1 MKHSKFYMAA
11 ATLMLITVFSCK
23 SKAQKLPEKQ
33 DPNFKTNTAE
43 LQRLKKAFKAKQV
56 SEEDLKRRA
65 EKLGIPYRIENKDG
79 SVQQLSGFDSKDRP
93 IYRMTNARQQ
103 HKIDPCTDIQ
113 KAAQEEKK

>member
-1 MKHSKFYMAA
+1 
-11 ATLMLITVFSCK
+11 MLLTVFSCK

-79 SVQQLSGFDSKDRP
+79 SIQQLAGFDSNGKP
-93 IYRMTNARQQ
+93 MYRTTNTPPPAKFVPRE
-103 HKIDPCTDIQ
+103 DISQ
-113 KAAQEEKK
+113 KEGYKEKK

>member
-1 MKHSKFYMAA
+1 MKRSKYIAVA
-11 ATLMLITVFSCK
+11 VILLTVFSCK
-23 SKAQKLPEKQ
+23 SQAQKSPDRQ
-33 DPNFKTNTAE
+33 ASNFKTNTAE
-43 LQRLKKAFKAKQV
+43 LQRLKKVFKSKQV
-56 SEEDLKRRA
+56 PEEDLKRRA

-113 KAAQEEKK
+113 KAAQEEK

>member
-1 MKHSKFYMAA
+1 MKHSKFYIA
-11 ATLMLITVFSCK
+11 ATLMLLTVFSCK

-79 SVQQLSGFDSKDRP
+79 SIQQLAGFDSNGKP
-93 IYRMTNARQQ
+93 MYRTTNTLSQPKIVPREELSRQEGHQ
-103 HKIDPCTDIQ
+103 
-113 KAAQEEKK
+113 EKK